1 MKTMSNENKNMET
14 DAPASEW
21 SDLLAVSVYGGKYK
35 VVQDHK
41 GRVSA
46 LRYGEVWRDCTGD
59 GLILAL
65 AQEIDKLKALV
76 KMARDTYIE
85 ENSDGE
91 TDCVTPY
98 DRYS

>member
-1 MKTMSNENKNMET
+1 MENDNNKQEAVGNV
-14 DAPASEW
+14 SEL

-65 AQEIDKLKALV
+65 AQEVDKLKALV